1 MVVYGALARHREAD
15 SAALTLPLFARS
27 LIYGMQ
33 TIPHG
38 HLKRAIEDA
47 LLLRDA
53 RRAAPVFTFF
63 NNRLSAS
70 PWVDRRASRRI
81 LGELLVRGLAAGGRL
96 CGRPP
101 RVKGVFCVDALR
113 GSRAFLLRTVMPVA
127 GLCPACSRGQ
137 WPLALMDCPPPE
149 APIWISRLMRIPSQ
163 RVCLGSRSD

>member
-81 LGELLVRGLAAGGRL
+81 LGELLVRGLAAGGERIRTFGPASKETAVGRRTRPNIAVSREDLRL
-96 CGRPP
+96 ITPP
-101 RVKGVFCVDALR
+101 
-113 GSRAFLLRTVMPVA
+113 S
-127 GLCPACSRGQ
+127 
-137 WPLALMDCPPPE
+137 
-149 APIWISRLMRIPSQ
+149 
-163 RVCLGSRSD
+163 